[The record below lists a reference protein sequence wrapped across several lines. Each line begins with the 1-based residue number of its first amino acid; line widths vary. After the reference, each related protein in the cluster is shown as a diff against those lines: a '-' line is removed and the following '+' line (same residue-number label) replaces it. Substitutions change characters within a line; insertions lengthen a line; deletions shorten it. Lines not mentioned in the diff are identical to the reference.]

1 MLFGRNGKKFL
12 ENIYLSL
19 PKNLSSLF
27 AQWKISQAQYRT
39 FNLKHTLVTL
49 QFLAR
54 NSRDSKLAYFI
65 FLYK

>member
-27 AQWKISQAQYRT
+27 AQWKISQAQYRKSNIQLET
-39 FNLKHTLVTL
+39 Y
-49 QFLAR
+49 AR
-54 NSRDSKLAYFI
+54 YITI
-65 FLYK
+65 FGAKFARF